1 MSKQLDRP
9 TPWPAWLGPF
19 CVALAALL
27 AVVSTLGD
35 PGITCDEYYDVQ
47 AGKSLVNAFQ
57 TQGLDF
63 FRSGNV
69 DSNFGRLTPHPPLGR
84 WLLGWMHHAFDTVPA
99 ESYAVAVVAG
109 RFAPALAYG
118 CLVFLTGLA
127 TLRVAGTAGAMT
139 AGFAVAVA
147 PRVFADAHFATLDTF
162 TALGQ
167 FAALIALARAVE
179 SGGQPRYFALAG
191 FVWGLSLATKFQ
203 AMLLGP
209 VGIVWLFWQLGRRA
223 CVPIVTWGACGG
235 VTFLALWPWMWYSP
249 FDRLWAYLST
259 ATQRQ
264 SLHVYYF
271 GQVWR
276 DIETPWH
283 YPWVMFAV
291 TVPIGLLLLGLLG
304 IAAGGSRWWRDPR
317 LSLIAVAFLFVLA
330 VFSAP
335 RTPVYDGVRL
345 FLVAFPLWAVAA
357 GVGAQWLFSHPRL
370 ARFPVQARAAALA
383 LFLALQGVG
392 VATYHPIQ
400 LSYYNALV
408 GGLSGATYLGFETT
422 YWGDSV
428 TNDLLD
434 MAIEH
439 AAGQAVIY
447 APHLAPFQA
456 SAVEISHPGFAAA
469 DVTLL
474 GWDPH
479 RALESQGSRYALVYR
494 RRADLD
500 VVAPL
505 LENAKVVGE
514 TTCRGVWLAR
524 LYELSTPAESLVP
537 SPDTR

>member
-1 MSKQLDRP
+1 M
-9 TPWPAWLGPF
+9 
-19 CVALAALL
+19 ALAALL

-57 TQGLDF
+57 LQGLDF

-69 DSNFGRLTPHPPLGR
+69 DLNFGRLTPHPPLGR
-84 WLLGWMHHAFDTVPA
+84 WLLGWMHHSFDTVPA

-118 CLVFLTGLA
+118 CLVFLTGMA
-127 TLRVAGTAGAMT
+127 TQRVAGKVGGITAAV
-139 AGFAVAVA
+139 AVAVA

-167 FAALIALARAVE
+167 FAAIIALARAVE
-179 SGGQPRYFALAG
+179 SGCQPKHFALAG
-191 FVWGLSLATKFQ
+191 VIWGLVLATKFH

-209 VGIVWLFWQLGRRA
+209 VVIVWLLWQLGRRA
-223 CVPIVTWGACGG
+223 WVPIVTWGACGG
-235 VTFLALWPWMWYSP
+235 ITFVSLWPWLWYSP
-249 FDRLWAYLST
+249 VNRVWAYLST

-276 DIETPWH
+276 DIDTPWH
-283 YPWVMFAV
+283 YPWVMFVV
-291 TVPIGLLLLGLLG
+291 TVPVGLLLLGLVGLG
-304 IAAGGSRWWRDPR
+304 SGGSRWWREPR
-317 LSLIAVAFLFVLA
+317 LSLVAATFLFVLV

-357 GVGAQWLFSHPRL
+357 GVGAEWLFNHPRL
-370 ARFPVQARAAALA
+370 ARFPVSMRTAALA
-383 LFLALQGVG
+383 IFLALQAIG
-392 VATYHPIQ
+392 VATYHPVQ
-400 LSYYNALV
+400 LSYYSALV
-408 GGLSGATYLGFETT
+408 GGLRGATHLGFETT

-428 TNDLLD
+428 TDELLD

-439 AAGQAVIY
+439 AAGHPVIY

-456 SAVEISHPGFAAA
+456 SSVEISHPGFAAA
-469 DVTLL
+469 DVTLV
-474 GWDPH
+474 GWDPN
-479 RALESQGSRYALVYR
+479 RVLEAKGSRYVLVYR

-500 VVAPL
+500 IVARL
-505 LENAKVVGE
+505 IQDAKILGE

-524 LYELSTPAESLVP
+524 LYELPASAESLVP
-537 SPDTR
+537 SPDER